1 MKEDEATKMVFYV
14 NSIDIDIFNALI
26 WQKKKKQRAFTHLR
40 SVQSKTK
47 GSKLLLTEER

>member
-26 WQKKKKQRAFTHLR
+26 WQKKRKNRGLSHISDQYK
-40 SVQSKTK
+40 V
-47 GSKLLLTEER
+47 KLKVANCF